1 MMQYNLGTLMP
12 ELIDI
17 ILSPTDQEGT
27 ESLVAQWFKQPGE
40 AVSQHEPV
48 LEISTDKVTLEI
60 PAPADGI
67 LREILKQPNEPV
79 LPGDVLGRIEVGA
92 EAAAH
97 ASQPAPPD
105 VEKPGSRDRRAYDE
119 EPRERRLS
127 PVVRRMLAHHNLQP
141 EQITGSGRGGR
152 ITARDVE
159 AFLAGEEDVPAI
171 PQSTERTVRDI
182 PATQRST
189 GTSRMVPHNTVRIRT
204 AQHMVASMLQTAP
217 HVTALFDADMT
228 AVIAHRNAHKADF
241 EKKGLK
247 LTYTAYFVTAA
258 AQALEAVP
266 EVNSRWHDHAL
277 EIFGD
282 CNIGIATATGQG
294 LVVPVIHKAQD
305 LNLQGIARRLQEI
318 TARARENKL
327 SPADVQNGTFTIT
340 NHGVTGSLLATPI
353 IHQPQSAILGIGKL
367 EKRIIVVEKGAI
379 DVPEIRPM
387 VYVTLTIDHRA
398 LDGFQ
403 ANTFL
408 SRFVEVLQGW
418 R

>member
-1 MMQYNLGTLMP
+1 MP

-17 ILSPTDQEGT
+17 ILTATDQEGT
-27 ESLVAQWFKQPGE
+27 ESLLAQWFKQPGE
-40 AVSQHEPV
+40 AVRQHEPV

-60 PAPADGI
+60 PAPAGGI
-67 LREILKQPNEPV
+67 LKEILKQPNEPV
-79 LPGDVLGRIEVGA
+79 LPGDVLGRIEVA
-92 EAAAH
+92 VETAAH
-97 ASQPAPPD
+97 ASPPAPLAG
-105 VEKPGSRDRRAYDE
+105 EKPGNRERLLE
-119 EPRERRLS
+119 NGEPRERRLS
-127 PVVRRMLAHHNLQP
+127 PVVRRMLSHHNLQP
-141 EQITGSGRGGR
+141 EQITGSGRDGR

-159 AFLAGEEDVPAI
+159 AFLAGLGDAPAI
-171 PQSTERTVRDI
+171 PESADRTVPDA
-182 PATQRST
+182 PAAQRPA
-189 GTSRMVPHNTVRIRT
+189 GASRMVPHNTVRIRT
-204 AQHMVASMLQTAP
+204 AQHMVTSMLNTAP
-217 HVTALFDADMT
+217 HVTALFDADMS

-247 LTYTAYFVTAA
+247 LTYTAYFVAAA

-277 EIFGD
+277 EIFAD
-282 CNIGIATATGQG
+282 CNVGIATATGQG
-294 LVVPVIHKAQD
+294 LMVPVIHKAQD

-318 TARARENKL
+318 TTRARENKL

-367 EKRIIVVEKGAI
+367 EKRIVVVEKGVL

-387 VYVTLTIDHRA
+387 IYVTLTIDHRA

-403 ANTFL
+403 ANAFL
-408 SRFVEVLQGW
+408 GRFVEVLQSW
-418 R
+418 

>member
-1 MMQYNLGTLMP
+1 MP

-40 AVSQHEPV
+40 AVRQHEPV

-60 PAPADGI
+60 PAPAGGI
-67 LREILKQPNEPV
+67 LKEILKQPNEAV
-79 LPGDVLGRIEVGA
+79 LPGEVLGRIEIGA
-92 EAAAH
+92 EKPL
-97 ASQPAPPD
+97 QAPD
-105 VEKPGSRDRRAYDE
+105 AVQSAESYGSRERPPE
-119 EPRERRLS
+119 ETAPRERRLS

-141 EQITGSGRGGR
+141 EQIPGSGRGGR

-159 AFLAGEEDVPAI
+159 AFLADQEKAPAPRETPARPVEKAPPAAI
-171 PQSTERTVRDI
+171 P
-182 PATQRST
+182 AA
-189 GTSRMVPHNTVRIRT
+189 GSRMVPHNTVRIRT

-217 HVTALFDADMT
+217 HVTALFDADMS
-228 AVIAHRNAHKADF
+228 AVIAHRNAHKTEF
-241 EKKGLK
+241 EQKGLK
-247 LTYTAYFVTAA
+247 LTYTAYFVAAA

-282 CNIGIATATGQG
+282 CNIGIATATEQG

-305 LNLQGIARRLQEI
+305 LNLQGIARRLREM
-318 TARARENKL
+318 TDRARENKL
-327 SPADVQNGTFTIT
+327 GPADVQNGTFTIT

-367 EKRIIVVEKGAI
+367 EKRIVVVEKGVL

-403 ANTFL
+403 ANAFL

>member
-1 MMQYNLGTLMP
+1 MP
-12 ELIDI
+12 KLIDI
-17 ILSPTDQEGT
+17 ILSATDQEGT

-40 AVSQHEPV
+40 AVRQHEPV
-48 LEISTDKVTLEI
+48 LEISTDKVTMEI
-60 PAPADGI
+60 PAPAGGI
-67 LREILKQPNEPV
+67 LKEILKQPNEPV
-79 LPGDVLGRIEVGA
+79 FPGEVLGRIEAGA
-92 EAAAH
+92 EHTAH
-97 ASQPAPPD
+97 AVAETAAVPATGNGNQEQPPVAD
-105 VEKPGSRDRRAYDE
+105 AA
-119 EPRERRLS
+119 PRERRLS
-127 PVVRRMLAHHNLQP
+127 PVVRRMLAFHNLQP
-141 EQITGSGRGGR
+141 EQIRGSGRDGR

-159 AFLAGEEDVPAI
+159 TFLAGQGEAPAI
-171 PQSTERTVRDI
+171 PESAARTVRDT
-182 PATQRST
+182 PAAARSA
-189 GTSRMVPHNTVRIRT
+189 GSSRMVPHNIVRIRT

-217 HVTALFDADMT
+217 HVTALFDADMS
-228 AVIAHRNAHKADF
+228 AVIAHRAAHKADF

-247 LTYTAYFVTAA
+247 LTYTAYFVAAA

-282 CNIGIATATGQG
+282 CHIGIATATDQG

-403 ANTFL
+403 ANAFL
-408 SRFVEVLQGW
+408 SRFVEVLQNW